1 MTIFDVYNQWGIEPV
16 RGLGCKLWDSDG
28 TEYLDLYGGH
38 AVIAIG
44 HAHPHYVSAV
54 TEQLRTLAFYSNAVQ
69 CSLRSRLAGK
79 LGALSGYP
87 HYALFLCNSGAE
99 ANENALKTASFHTG
113 KEKFIAFRGAFHGR
127 TSGAVAATDNP
138 AIAAPF
144 NRTDN
149 ITFLPLND
157 SAAVE
162 EELSKGHYAGVIIEG
177 IQGVAGIIL
186 PSDDFL
192 RSLRTLCTKHHAALI
207 VDEVQSGYGRT
218 GKFFAHQH
226 AGIEPDLITVAKG
239 MGNGFPVGGVL
250 ISPSIKAEK
259 GMLGSTFGGNPLACA
274 AATAVLEV
282 IEQEGLTSHAAA
294 LGEYLL
300 RALQGAPAIREIRGR
315 GLMTGIELKPE
326 YAALRA
332 KLLSEHKIFTGSS
345 GASVIRLL
353 PPLTVTKE
361 ELERVIVIMNDEL

>member
-1 MTIFDVYNQWGIEPV
+1 MKNFDVYHQWDIEPV
-16 RGLGCKLWDSDG
+16 KGLGCKLWDRYG

-38 AVIAIG
+38 AVISIG
-44 HAHPHYVSAV
+44 HAHPHYVAAL
-54 TEQLRTLAFYSNAVQ
+54 TQQIQALGFYSNAVQ
-69 CSLRSRLAGK
+69 CSLRSRLAEK

-87 HYALFLCNSGAE
+87 HYDLFLCNSGAE

-113 KEKFIAFRGAFHGR
+113 KKKFIAFRGAFHGR

-138 AIAAPF
+138 AITAPF

-157 SAAVE
+157 SVAVE
-162 EELSKGHYAGVIIEG
+162 KELAGGAYAGVIIEG

-186 PSDDFL
+186 PLDGFL
-192 RSLRTLCTKHHAALI
+192 KDLRALCTKYHAALI
-207 VDEVQSGYGRT
+207 LDEVQSGYGRT
-218 GKFFAHQH
+218 GKFFAHQY

-250 ISPSIKAEK
+250 IAPSIKATK

-274 AATAVLEV
+274 AAIAVLEV
-282 IEQEGLTSHAAA
+282 IEQEQLMSKAAA
-294 LGEYLL
+294 LGDYVLH
-300 RALQGAPAIREIRGR
+300 ALKGATAVREARGR
-315 GLMTGIELKPE
+315 GLMIGIELQPE
-326 YAALRA
+326 HAAIRPA
-332 KLLSEHKIFTGSS
+332 LLNEHKIFTGSA
-345 GASVIRLL
+345 GANVIRLL

-361 ELERVIVIMNDEL
+361 ELLPVIKRLRN